1 MKGFR
6 PMSESSPSL
15 EFWLDRLRAGDPAAR
30 NALIAHSQDRLKR
43 LTRQMLRSFPGVRQ
57 WEQTSDVLQGVLIR
71 IDRALHQVQI
81 PTPRDFLR
89 LAATQIRRELLDLV
103 KHHFG
108 PEGLGRN
115 LVPPGQF
122 ESGDTPPEP
131 VDRSADPADL
141 AWWHEV
147 HTRIAGLED
156 EDRELFDLLYY
167 QEIERTEA
175 AKVLEIS
182 LTTLKRRWRVA
193 RIRLME
199 RLGGDLPF

>member
-1 MKGFR
+1 
-6 PMSESSPSL
+6 MSDSSPSL
-15 EFWLDRLRAGDPAAR
+15 EFWLDRLRSGDPAAR
-30 NALIAHSQDRLKR
+30 NALIVHSQDRLKR

-57 WEQTSDVLQGVLIR
+57 WEETSDVLQGVLMR
-71 IDRALHQVQI
+71 LDRALQEVKI
-81 PTPRDFLR
+81 PSPRDFLR

-115 LVPPGQF
+115 LVPPGRL
-122 ESGDTPPEP
+122 EPGDTPPEP
-131 VDRSADPADL
+131 ADRSADPADL
-141 AWWHEV
+141 AWWNEV

-167 QEIERTEA
+167 QEIERPEA
-175 AKVLEIS
+175 DKVLEIS
-182 LTTLKRRWRVA
+182 LTTLKRRWRAA